1 MKKKGT
7 FKNAVGGMFR
17 GRYGAD
23 QYGRFL
29 FVFALI
35 VMIAGWI
42 ANNVIGTVLMG
53 IATGL
58 IIYAYV
64 RMMSKKPEKRREQN
78 RVYLYRRNSV
88 IAFFKI
94 TWRKIKEGKN
104 YRFFKCPKCAI
115 VVRIPKGAGTV
126 QITCPKCGE
135 KFIKKA

>member
-1 MKKKGT
+1 MKKGT
-7 FKNAVGGMFR
+7 IKNAIGGLFR

-29 FVFALI
+29 LIFALI
-35 VMIAGWI
+35 IMVIGMIT
-42 ANNVIGTVLMG
+42 NNVAGTILMG

-64 RMMSKKPEKRREQN
+64 RMMSKKPQKCREEN

-88 IAFFKI
+88 LAFFKI
-94 TWRKIKEGKN
+94 TWRKLKEGRSYK
-104 YRFFKCPKCAI
+104 FFKCPKCAI